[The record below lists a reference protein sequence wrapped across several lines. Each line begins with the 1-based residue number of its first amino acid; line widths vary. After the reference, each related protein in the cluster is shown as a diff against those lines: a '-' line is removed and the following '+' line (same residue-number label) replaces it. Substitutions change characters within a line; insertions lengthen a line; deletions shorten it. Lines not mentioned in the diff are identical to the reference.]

1 MFSFGKFKKLVVA
14 TAKAVINPSEDN
26 VSEAKSVKRT
36 YANESGFTEAKTIII
51 FVIGIV
57 IFAALI
63 PTAIAT
69 IHAANITGWSTA
81 ETSLWNIFGLIVI
94 GIAVYKLVD

>member
-1 MFSFGKFKKLVVA
+1 MK
-14 TAKAVINPSEDN
+14 T
-26 VSEAKSVKRT
+26 VSIKSMKEAKKNYDDGMAINVVIHKFADT
-36 YANESGFTEAKTIII
+36 NDMAFTEAKTIIL

-63 PTAIAT
+63 PTALQT
-69 IHAANITGWSTA
+69 IHAANVTGWSTA

-94 GIAVYKLVD
+94 GIAVYKLID

>member
-1 MFSFGKFKKLVVA
+1 MFSYGKFKKLVIAGVSA
-14 TAKAVINPSEDN
+14 FVSPSDES
-26 VSEAKSVKRT
+26 VSELKTAAKS
-36 YANESGFTEAKTIII
+36 YNEDGFTEAKTIIL

-63 PTAIAT
+63 PTAIQT
-69 IHAANITGWSTA
+69 IHAANVTGWSTA

-94 GIAVYKLVD
+94 GIAVYKLID

>member
-1 MFSFGKFKKLVVA
+1 MKKLRNVLMSVMGYKNAETDEERDTVVKNFA
-14 TAKAVINPSEDN
+14 HDN
-26 VSEAKSVKRT
+26 DM
-36 YANESGFTEAKTIII
+36 GFTEAKTIIL

-63 PTAIAT
+63 PTALQT
-69 IHAANITGWSTA
+69 IHAANVTGWSTA

-94 GIAVYKLVD
+94 GIAVYKLID

>member
-1 MFSFGKFKKLVVA
+1 MAHKKDAIVKKFA
-14 TAKAVINPSEDN
+14 EDN
-26 VSEAKSVKRT
+26 DM
-36 YANESGFTEAKTIII
+36 GFTEAKTIIL

-63 PTAIAT
+63 PTALQT
-69 IHAANITGWSTA
+69 IHAANVTGWSTA

-94 GIAVYKLVD
+94 GIAVYKLID

>member
-1 MFSFGKFKKLVVA
+1 MVSFDKFKKLVIA
-14 TAKAVINPSEDN
+14 TAKTVINPSEDN
-26 VSEAKSVKRT
+26 ISSVRKAK
-36 YANESGFTEAKTIII
+36 NEMAMTEAKTIIL

-63 PTAIAT
+63 PTAIQT
-69 IHAANITGWSTA
+69 IHAANTSGWSGA

-94 GIAVYKLVD
+94 GIAVYKLIE